1 MRPCFGDRLRGKSAA
16 CLAGRQ
22 ASSAGT
28 MSKPESPLSQ
38 GSSPPPAARL
48 ARRRGNEDFR
58 LGTGISHIFLCDF
71 QDVRYC
77 VVFFLNRATQAVAER
92 EFQMVR
98 EVAPARRRRMGA
110 AGMILRRRRIFARLR
125 EGLSYEDIAQEEGVT
140 CERIRQIVSDVLQK
154 RAVDS
159 GSNHAKLQ
167 LDRLA
172 PVMQLAAEAVAAG
185 DVTAIAP
192 YLKVL
197 DRLDRY
203 QTVAG
208 ANQAYDDEARER
220 LFDKIN
226 RSPPTSAWMRP
237 WPRRRTKS

>member
-1 MRPCFGDRLRGKSAA
+1 M
-16 CLAGRQ
+16 Q
-22 ASSAGT
+22 A
-28 MSKPESPLSQ
+28 
-38 GSSPPPAARL
+38 
-48 ARRRGNEDFR
+48 
-58 LGTGISHIFLCDF
+58 I
-71 QDVRYC
+71 
-77 VVFFLNRATQAVAER
+77 AER
-92 EFQMVR
+92 EFGMVR
-98 EVAPARRRRMGA
+98 EMAPARRRRMGA

-140 CERIRQIVSDVLQK
+140 SERIRQIVSDVLQK

-159 GSNHAKLQ
+159 GADHAKLQ

-197 DRLDRY
+197 DRFDRY

-208 ANQAYDDEARER
+208 ANQAYDDEARKK

-226 RSPPTSAWMRP
+226 RVAANLGIDEVMEAAAEEALKKEGMILTEAGLTDGDGAANAAQAPEEDNATEAPEEERI
-237 WPRRRTKS
+237 